1 MDELSVEDVRP
12 QLQAYLNCLEL
23 CRVLQ
28 KQTDKPDVKEAL
40 DSLMD
45 DLQELVAS
53 LAGHLRRGGVAPGG
67 LQLDREGEARIR
79 EVLGTRSLR
88 DQLLIVRRCLVDLV
102 AFFDKLP
109 PANQAGTPTDQVG
122 APADQAGAPT
132 DQVGAPADQAG
143 PDVLDWLAPL
153 STQTRHMLEG
163 WDQHMREMKA
173 DPF

>member
-1 MDELSVEDVRP
+1 LDELSVEDVRS

-45 DLQELVAS
+45 DLQELLAS

-79 EVLGTRSLR
+79 EVVGTRSLR
-88 DQLLIVRRCLVDLV
+88 DQLLLVRGCLADLV
-102 AFFDKLP
+102 AFFDKL
-109 PANQAGTPTDQVG
+109 
-122 APADQAGAPT
+122 APADQAGAP
-132 DQVGAPADQAG
+132 ADQAD
-143 PDVLDWLAPL
+143 PSAFDWLAPL
-153 STQTRHMLEG
+153 SAQTQRMLDG

>member
-1 MDELSVEDVRP
+1 LDEFSVEDVRP

-23 CRVLQ
+23 CRALQ
-28 KQTDKPDVKEAL
+28 KQTDKPDVREAL
-40 DSLMD
+40 DSLID

-79 EVLGTRSLR
+79 EVLETRSLR
-88 DQLLIVRRCLVDLV
+88 EQLLLVRGCLADLV

-109 PANQAGTPTDQVG
+109 PAWSAG
-122 APADQAGAPT
+122 APADQADPSA
-132 DQVGAPADQAG
+132 V
-143 PDVLDWLAPL
+143 DWLATL
-153 STQTRHMLEG
+153 SAQTQRMLDG

>member
-45 DLQELVAS
+45 DLQELLAS
-53 LAGHLRRGGVAPGG
+53 LAGHLRRGGGAPGG

-79 EVLGTRSLR
+79 EVLGTHSLR
-88 DQLLIVRRCLVDLV
+88 DQLLLIRGCLADLV
-102 AFFDKLP
+102 AFFDKLA
-109 PANQAGTPTDQVG
+109 PADQAG
-122 APADQAGAPT
+122 APADQAGAP
-132 DQVGAPADQAG
+132 ADQAD
-143 PDVLDWLAPL
+143 PSAFDWLAPL
-153 STQTRHMLEG
+153 SAQTQRMLDG